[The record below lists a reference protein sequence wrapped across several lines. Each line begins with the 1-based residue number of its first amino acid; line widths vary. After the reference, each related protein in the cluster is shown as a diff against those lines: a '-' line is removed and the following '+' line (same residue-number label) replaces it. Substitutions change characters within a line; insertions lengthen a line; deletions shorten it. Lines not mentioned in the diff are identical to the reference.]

1 MHTELILEKLH
12 IVHFKGI
19 KELTISFDPI
29 CQNIWGDNGTYK
41 TSVADAWFWLLFGKN
56 SLGEA
61 DFGIKPLD
69 KNNTKVENTEV
80 DVTGTTKHN
89 GRKVV
94 LRHVFREVWQAKRG
108 SATKELTGNTHDYF
122 VDNAPHTL
130 AEYKAVVDRLIPEAV
145 FPFVTNPLHFTR
157 LPWQKQRQ
165 ALLKVGGDVSDV
177 DFARTEA
184 DFAPLIEIL
193 AHKTTEKY
201 KQELSVGKKNCKDDM
216 ERIPSRIDEVR
227 RGMPQEQDY
236 EAIQAQIDSRV
247 EALAVIDNEL
257 TSISEAAQSKTE
269 DIRKHQTKVR
279 ALKLD
284 RDALAD
290 RIRAAEKTKQEQAGA
305 GLKNKE
311 RELEQIVRGITSAND
326 AVDSLVA
333 RKDRL
338 QEQMTAGRADWQK
351 INAEEMPSS
360 EDELKCPTC
369 KQDLPSD
376 EKDKKADEL
385 KKNFQDD
392 KARRLKNNADKGIQF
407 KKDFT
412 ELELQ
417 ITTRKQEKVELEAK
431 HDILVEDIR
440 RLQAVPAEEKP
451 EVQTLITADPG
462 YIELSQKISA
472 LEADAPKEDVND
484 TTATKVKK
492 QTINTELDALK
503 KSLGAK
509 EQREKATT
517 RIEELKKQEED
528 YSKELLRLQG
538 LDNLLERFIKA
549 KIDTLSDRINSKF
562 EIVRFKM
569 FNQLQNG
576 GLEETCEVTVD
587 GVPFSDLNTAKKI
600 NAGVDVI
607 NVLCDHF
614 AVRAPIFID
623 NRESTVK
630 LLDTTSQIINLYVRE
645 GVKPLHVGK
654 HPPVLQEQGQLALS

>member
-19 KELTISFDPI
+19 KELTINFDPV

-69 KNNTKVENTEV
+69 NNNVKVENTEV
-80 DVTGTTKHN
+80 DVTGNVNLN
-89 GRKVV
+89 GRKIV

-130 AEYKAVVDRLIPEAV
+130 AEYKAVINRLIEEAV

-177 DFARTEA
+177 DFARTDI

-193 AHKTTEKY
+193 AHKTTDKY
-201 KQELSVGKKNCKDDM
+201 KQELSAGKKNCKDDM
-216 ERIPSRIDEVR
+216 ERIPARIDEVR
-227 RGMPQEQDY
+227 RGMPEEQDY
-236 EAIQAQIDSRV
+236 EAIQAQIDSRQ
-247 EALAVIDNEL
+247 EALVEIDNEL
-257 TSISEAAQSKTE
+257 TSISEAAKAKTV

-284 RDALAD
+284 QDVLAD
-290 RIRAAEKTKQEQAGA
+290 RIRSAERAKQEQAGA
-305 GLKNKE
+305 GLKSKE

-326 AVDSLVA
+326 AVDSLVI
-333 RKDRL
+333 RKDRIHT
-338 QEQMTAGRADWQK
+338 QMATGRADWQK
-351 INAEEMPSS
+351 INAEELPSN

-369 KQDLPSD
+369 KQDLPAD
-376 EKDKKADEL
+376 EKEQKVADL

-392 KARRLKNNADKGIQF
+392 KARRLKNNVEKGIQL

-417 ITTRKQEKVELEAK
+417 ITARKQEKIELEAK
-431 HDILVEDIR
+431 NDQLVEDIR
-440 RLQAVPAEEKP
+440 GLQALPNEEKP
-451 EVQTLITADPG
+451 DVQTLITTDAG
-462 YIELSQKISA
+462 YIELSQKIAS
-472 LEADAPKEDVND
+472 LEADAPKEEVSD
-484 TTATKVKK
+484 TTASKLRK
-492 QTINTELDALK
+492 QTINTELDGLK

-528 YSKELLRLQG
+528 YSKELVRLQG

-614 AVRAPIFID
+614 SVRAPIFID

-630 LLDTTSQIINLYVRE
+630 LLNTTSQVINLYVRE

-654 HPPVLQEQGQLALS
+654 HPPILQEQGQLELS